1 MNSINHPRLGIKLYY
16 WAYRNICVRVISYF
30 PVSMGGCITSNFLT
44 ATWWTFEL
52 RSLHPPNAW
61 SCQIEGQKLTS
72 LYTVFGFQVAKIQLR
87 LGPLESANKPSWC
100 QLQSFDWLGLHSR
113 LNNLQLS
120 KNRSN
125 KLWPFCGQHAM
136 WQGWESSKLDKQ
148 RSINLSIRHGS
159 NMLLL
164 SGAPTPVVL
173 SQLGKVG
180 EDRLNLQLVQLQHP
194 SRHRLNLTNMWCH
207 DDPLTAFQVTQV
219 LFVHNPFEDWRWV
232 FIHFVLCTSH
242 NLLGPHLIRWFVQEN
257 SNLKPNR
264 GHSPNTK
271 KGIHF
276 PHYEAAGNGWPV
288 EGWRCC
294 LANAVWHFLYHHKLD
309 TSSALGENSLGH
321 FIHVGSCRHPF
332 RPTPHPQHH
341 QHHHPQKQK
350 SSGLQEPFP
359 PPCCDPSQDWLG
371 AGLGVGSHSTMK
383 WPGFNGLW
391 QVMPMPAMADA
402 EKEAGWSENPEP
414 EISAVSRMV
423 KRMLMI
429 SSCKIWELD
438 MQSWWHRSAHGMMEM
453 PVRHHRNFRRNHH
466 LLLQWLGCGKSM
478 EIPHDPLNIGVK
490 SAILR
495 YYD

>member
-332 RPTPHPQHH
+332 RPTPTSPASPTSPSPKTEVLRLARTLPATMLWPFAGLAWCWVGSWVALHH
-341 QHHHPQKQK
+341 EVT
-350 SSGLQEPFP
+350 GLQ
-359 PPCCDPSQDWLG
+359 WTL
-371 AGLGVGSHSTMK
+371 AGYANAGHGWCRKRGGVIGK
-383 WPGFNGLW
+383 PW
-391 QVMPMPAMADA
+391 A
-402 EKEAGWSENPEP
+402 
-414 EISAVSRMV
+414 
-423 KRMLMI
+423 
-429 SSCKIWELD
+429 
-438 MQSWWHRSAHGMMEM
+438 
-453 PVRHHRNFRRNHH
+453 RNFSSFEDGEKDVN
-466 LLLQWLGCGKSM
+466 
-478 EIPHDPLNIGVK
+478 D
-490 SAILR
+490 
-495 YYD
+495 